1 MAYAGQ
7 SAVPK
12 IPSEST
18 GAKWEDL
25 RREARKIEGE
35 LDIKLAAY
43 GKLCTSFEYGYT
55 RGESGIAADQL
66 LQSKA
71 SDIERLLSRL
81 SDTNESMQ
89 RSIGGGPDAR
99 SHTLARHRDILHDYQ
114 QEFRRHASVAGSAR
128 DRADLLGAAG
138 TSGSASA
145 SGLGAPGSSMGLL
158 LRERGMVASSHAALD
173 DVMGTAHGV
182 AAGLGQ
188 QREVFEGVSGKLG
201 SVGAAFPVVNTL
213 LNAIRRKKNKDNLI
227 LGSVVAVCLLFILI
241 YWVNK

>member
-1 MAYAGQ
+1 MPFPEWVVGPFADASIVQ
-7 SAVPK
+7 PLPLK
-12 IPSEST
+12 PSPPRHRPS
-18 GAKWEDL
+18 
-25 RREARKIEGE
+25 
-35 LDIKLAAY
+35 
-43 GKLCTSFEYGYT
+43 
-55 RGESGIAADQL
+55 
-66 LQSKA
+66 
-71 SDIERLLSRL
+71 
-81 SDTNESMQ
+81 NQ
-89 RSIGGGPDAR
+89 RSPAGGAHP
-99 SHTLARHRDILHDYQ
+99 RHRPTPIQPLLTPPSSL
-114 QEFRRHASVAGSAR
+114 QEFRRQASVAGSAR

-213 LNAIRRKKNKDNLI
+213 LNAIRRKKNKVGCFSLQEGGGVVVMCRDAWR
-227 LGSVVAVCLLFILI
+227 LGMEGGGRLRSWPLPSSVEPMTSLTI
-241 YWVNK
+241 